1 MSQNN
6 THGGHSGHQG
16 MDPRRKESDEK
27 QLKQGDNDHA
37 KGGTKQRAGEGT
49 EKGTSGRGT
58 A

>member
-16 MDPRRKESDEK
+16 MDPRPKDSDQK
-27 QLKQGDNDHA
+27 QLKQGDNKHA
-37 KGGTKQRAGEGT
+37 KGGSTPRAGEGT
-49 EKGTSGRGT
+49 EKGTSGRGG